1 MIILRALKSRNLE
14 EENDK
19 LKAFIENIEELTET
33 SVVAVFKINTESW
46 IDFITQVCK
55 LSRIYP

>member
-1 MIILRALKSRNLE
+1 MIIFRALKSRNLE

-46 IDFITQVCK
+46 IDFITQVCN
-55 LSRIYP
+55 L